1 MRRTIMNVVAIASLC
16 LMASFLA
23 AEAQPP
29 DATLKVHMASIAVG
43 VGYSWGGGIVT
54 FQGQEYPC
62 RVDGLSVG
70 EVGISSADALGN
82 VYHLTHLADFSG
94 TYTAVG
100 TGGALGGGGDIATM
114 RNQHGVVIH
123 LTGTSRGVNILVG
136 VKGMKITVE
145 GAPTAASP
153 EP

>member
-54 FQGQEYPC
+54 FQGQEYPG

-70 EVGISSADALGN
+70 EVGISSAEAIGN
-82 VYHLTHLADFSG
+82 VYNLTNIEDFSG
-94 TYTAVG
+94 DYLAVSA
-100 TGGALGGGGDIATM
+100 GAVLAGGGDVTTM
-114 RNQHGVVIH
+114 RNQHGVVID
-123 LTGTSRGVNILVG
+123 LRGTSQGAKIMLAVQG
-136 VKGMKITVE
+136 VKITLE
-145 GAPTAASP
+145 GGQTASQRN
-153 EP
+153 